1 MESEETGE
9 IIDEEVFEAVS
20 VGKIIENY
28 PEEKKPINNEK
39 KSADK
44 ASQKT
49 WHISIARRPSA
60 YYISKRAT

>member
-39 KSADK
+39 KSAN
-44 ASQKT
+44 
-49 WHISIARRPSA
+49 
-60 YYISKRAT
+60 